1 MISKEVWGRIIRD
14 HLEWDVK
21 LVERNINYSIPKVQ
35 RALAIIGPRRA
46 GKTYFMFQIIK
57 ELLKRGVKKEET
69 IYINL
74 EDPRIID
81 TSLDDLLGLLD
92 VYYSQFPENVK
103 GHNYFFLDEI
113 QTVKNWEKFVRFLL
127 DKNQRVIVSG
137 SSSRLLSKEIAT
149 ELRGR
154 SIPIKVYPFSF
165 KEILISNGIKV
176 DRFYSTYEEAKI
188 KKLLRQYLLWGGYP
202 EVILDFSLRRAIL
215 QEIVDLTIYRDII
228 ERWRV
233 TNIKALRVLFKM
245 LASSSHLSISKAYKN
260 LKGIG
265 IEVGKTTVA
274 NYLEYLEDSLIFY
287 ALKPL
292 AKSYKLQE
300 LYGFK
305 PYLVDNGLMAVLGIE
320 DEGRLLEN
328 LVFVELL
335 KAGLEPNRD
344 LFYYRTRDNKEV
356 DFVLKEK
363 ESVREILQVTYEIN
377 NTNYER
383 EVSALIR
390 ASRELGCDDLFIITW
405 DQEDVIKEK
414 GKEIKVVPLWK
425 WLLSI

>member
-1 MISKEVWGRIIRD
+1 MISKEVWARIIRD
-14 HLEWDVK
+14 YLEWDVK

-35 RALAIIGPRRA
+35 RALVIIGPRRA

-57 ELLKRGVKKEET
+57 ELLKQGVRKEET

-81 TSLDDLLGLLD
+81 TTLDDLLGLLD

-154 SIPIKVYPFSF
+154 SVPIRVYPFSF
-165 KEILISNGIKV
+165 REILVSHGIKV

-202 EVILDFSLRRAIL
+202 EVVLDFSLRREIL
-215 QEIVDLTIYRDII
+215 REIIDLMIYKDIV
-228 ERWRV
+228 ERWGIV
-233 TNIKALRVLFKM
+233 NIKALKLLFRM
-245 LASSSHLSISKAYKN
+245 LAFSTHLSISKAYKN

-265 IEVGKTTVA
+265 INVGKTTVA
-274 NYLEYLEDSLIFY
+274 NYLEFLEDSLVFY
-287 ALKPL
+287 PLRALI
-292 AKSYKLQE
+292 KSYKLQE

-305 PYLVDNGLMAVLGIE
+305 PYLVDNGLLTSLGVQ

-328 LVFVELL
+328 LVFTELL
-335 KAGLEPNRD
+335 KFDLEPNRD
-344 LFYYRTRDNKEV
+344 VFYYRTRDGKEV
-356 DFVLKEK
+356 DFVILEK
-363 ESVREILQVTYEIN
+363 GRIKQAIQVTYELN
-377 NTNYER
+377 ESNYER
-383 EVSALIR
+383 EISALVG
-390 ASRELGCDDLFIITW
+390 ASKELNCRDLLLITW
-405 DQEDVIKEK
+405 DQEETIKKK
-414 GKEIKVVPLWK
+414 GKEIKVMPLWK
-425 WLLSI
+425 WLLPK

>member
-14 HLEWDVK
+14 YLEWDVK

-35 RALAIIGPRRA
+35 RALVIIGPRRA

-57 ELLKRGVKKEET
+57 ELLKQGVRKEET

-81 TSLDDLLGLLD
+81 TTLDDLLDLLD

-137 SSSRLLSKEIAT
+137 SSSTLLSKGIAT

-154 SIPIKVYPFSF
+154 SVPIRVYPFSF
-165 KEILISNGIKV
+165 REILVSHGIKV

-188 KKLLRQYLLWGGYP
+188 KKLLRGYLVWGGYP
-202 EVILDFSLRRAIL
+202 EVILDFSLRREIL
-215 QEIVDLTIYRDII
+215 REIIDLTIYKDIV
-228 ERWRV
+228 ERWGIV
-233 TNIKALRVLFKM
+233 NIKALKLLFRM
-245 LASSSHLSISKAYKN
+245 LAFSTHLSISKAYKN

-265 IEVGKTTVA
+265 INVGKTTVA
-274 NYLEYLEDSLIFY
+274 NYLEFLEDSLVFY
-287 ALKPL
+287 PLRALI
-292 AKSYKLQE
+292 KSYKLQE

-305 PYLVDNGLMAVLGIE
+305 PYLVDNGLLTSLGVQ

-328 LVFVELL
+328 LVFTELL
-335 KAGLEPNRD
+335 KSDLEPNRD
-344 LFYYRTRDNKEV
+344 VFYYRRRDGKEV
-356 DFVLKEK
+356 DFVILEK
-363 ESVREILQVTYEIN
+363 GRVKQAIQVTYELN
-377 NTNYER
+377 ESNYER
-383 EVSALIR
+383 EIPALIR
-390 ASRELGCDDLFIITW
+390 ASKELNCRDLLLITW
-405 DQEDVIKEK
+405 DQEETIKKK
-414 GKEIKVVPLWK
+414 GKEIKVMPLWK
-425 WLLSI
+425 WLLSK